1 MRTSVALAAAAGALL
16 VQAAPSAKN
25 FIYVVP
31 DGFGTASQTMARDYV
46 SLLRNGGNPG
56 RPVTFQLPADKLVMG
71 NVRTQASDNLVT
83 DSAASATAF
92 ACGIKTFNGALG
104 VNDAREPIGSILE
117 AAHLAGMKTG
127 LVVTSVINHA
137 TPAGY
142 SSHVSSR
149 DSYSKIAEHQIGYS
163 HPFGPF
169 VDILLG
175 GGRCYYKPQGESGS
189 CRSDDVDLFGFARQ
203 NSYHVMQDRSAFDAI
218 DKGLGSVRLPFIGL
232 FNDKHLMYE
241 VDRARAP
248 EREPSLLEMAE
259 TALNALDRATASG
272 SKGYFLMI
280 EASRIDHAGHAN
292 DPAAHLHDIVMYNNV
307 LDRLRSWIDDHPD
320 TMLMSAA
327 DHETGGLTLRGYNP
341 LPLGRANASTEALT
355 RRFAE
360 FAGPDAERAAFFRA
374 EILPAYGL
382 ADATDAEVT
391 TLLAS
396 GSLAADMGNL
406 LASRAGV
413 HFSTGGHTAAD
424 VVLYG
429 YAAGGRLPEY
439 KADMAGNWD
448 NTELPKY
455 IERVLGVD
463 MGAATER
470 LRANGT
476 GWVGTDRDR
485 DPRLTGVDH
494 IHGHD

>member
-104 VNDAREPIGSILE
+104 VNDAR
-117 AAHLAGMKTG
+117 
-127 LVVTSVINHA
+127 
-137 TPAGY
+137 Y

-259 TALNALDRATASG
+259 TALNALDRGTASG
-272 SKGYFLMI
+272 DKGYFLMI

-382 ADATDAEVT
+382 ADATDAEVA

-406 LASRAGV
+406 LGSRAGV

-429 YAAGGRLPEY
+429 YAAAGRLPEY

-485 DPRLTGVDH
+485 DPRLADVDH